1 LDIEEIAVGVM
12 QPAQPLNRVIRFGV
26 FEADIRSG
34 ELRKNGVRVKIQDL
48 PFRTLKLLLSRPN
61 EVLTR
66 EQFRQA
72 LWPADVFV
80 DFDHGISSA
89 INRLRDALGD
99 SAENPIFIE
108 TVERRGY
115 RWIAPT
121 HSPAPPASAIS
132 AGPVLVKTEVKETV
146 IRPISSPH
154 RWAWMLIIPAT
165 ALIVAAWGFRPFH
178 RSAKAAGT
186 KTVSSTSAGEPTHPT
201 SEAEEFYLKGR
212 FYWEKRT
219 PEGLNRAVDYFTQA
233 IVRDQNYAPAYVG
246 LADCYNLMREYTLM
260 PASEAYPRALAA
272 ARKAVELDD
281 RSSEAHAS
289 LAFALFY
296 GTWDPDGAEREF
308 KRAIELKPDNA
319 VAHHWYATFL
329 SATGRRSESLRE
341 IEQAQALEPSSKAIL
356 ADRGV
361 LLWLAG
367 RRDAGL
373 SLLKQLETSEPDFI
387 SPHRYLSFIYFAME
401 DYPNYLAEWKKEAA
415 LLHDSATEK
424 MVDAAEKGYA
434 SGGDKGMLGEM
445 LKSEK
450 SLYERG
456 KFSPYLLAQ
465 TSSRLGR
472 KQEAILYLQLAYQQ
486 HDERLVGISGEA
498 AFAPLEGEPGYRELV
513 AKLGFN
519 AHN

>member
-1 LDIEEIAVGVM
+1 M
-12 QPAQPLNRVIRFGV
+12 QTVQLLNPVIRFGV
-26 FEADIRSG
+26 FEADVRSG

-48 PFRTLKLLLSRPN
+48 PFRALKLLLTRPN

-99 SAENPIFIE
+99 SAESPIFIE

-121 HSPAPPASAIS
+121 HNPAPLASAAPAVPILIKTEPKGKIMLPAS
-132 AGPVLVKTEVKETV
+132 P
-146 IRPISSPH
+146 PH
-154 RWAWMLIIPAT
+154 RWAWMLVIPAM

-178 RSAKAAGT
+178 RSAKAAGS
-186 KTVSSTSAGEPTHPT
+186 KTVMPMGIGEPVHPA

-219 PEGLNRAVDYFTQA
+219 PDALSQAVDCFTQA
-233 IVRDQNYAPAYVG
+233 IIRDQNYAPAYVG
-246 LADCYNLMREYTLM
+246 LADTYNLMREFTLM

-272 ARKAVELDD
+272 AKKAVELDD

-329 SATGRRSESLRE
+329 SAIGRRSESLRE
-341 IEQAQALEPSSKAIL
+341 IERAQALDPASKSII

-373 SLLKQLETSEPDFI
+373 SLLKQMETSEPDFI

-424 MVDAAEKGYA
+424 MVDMGEKGYA
-434 SGGDKGMLGEM
+434 AGGDKGMLEEM

-450 SLYERG
+450 NLYERG
-456 KFSPYLLAQ
+456 KFSPYVLAQ
-465 TSSRLGR
+465 TSSRLGK
-472 KQEAILYLQLAYQQ
+472 KQEAIQYLRLAYQQ
-486 HDERLVGISGEA
+486 HDERMVGIAGEA
-498 AFAPLEGEPGYRELV
+498 AFAPLEAEPGYRELV
-513 AKLGFN
+513 AKLGFPN
-519 AHN
+519 HN